1 MHTEYLI
8 RNQSLRRKVLA
19 IYRPDRKLAGAIG
32 DGRALQMTP
41 GPCRGRQ
48 SIKMTAGPYRQI
60 PFPIRL
66 QGPAVNPQDCPLY
79 ERRTPCQAV
88 RTHPARDA
96 LDYSPPGPC
105 RPPGT
110 VGNTVQQGMELGYRK
125 WFYTLRLIK
134 AFSNSVGRHLP
145 HKAIPRSKADVL
157 DLTDVQTRSD

>member
-19 IYRPDRKLAGAIG
+19 IYRPDRKLAGTIG

-66 QGPAVNPQDCPLY
+66 QGPAVNPQDCRLY
-79 ERRTPCQAV
+79 ERRTPCPAV

-96 LDYSPPGPC
+96 RDYSPPGPC
-105 RPPGT
+105 LPPGT
-110 VGNTVQQGMELGYRK
+110 VGNTDCRYERHCWVVLGSPFEALGCSGVS
-125 WFYTLRLIK
+125 WNLEW
-134 AFSNSVGRHLP
+134 
-145 HKAIPRSKADVL
+145 
-157 DLTDVQTRSD
+157 SDF